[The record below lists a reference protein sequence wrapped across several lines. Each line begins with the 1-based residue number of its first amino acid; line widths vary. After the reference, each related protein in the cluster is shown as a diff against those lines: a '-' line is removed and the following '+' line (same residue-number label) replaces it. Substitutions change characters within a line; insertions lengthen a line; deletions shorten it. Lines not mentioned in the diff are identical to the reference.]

1 MTLHAFA
8 WSVLHLGRTKGDCM
22 KKIDIITRYEKLEDV
37 KNAIGSAG
45 ANGMMVTS
53 VMGHGNQRGY
63 KEMYRGNEVQTN
75 LLPKIRIEVI
85 VPDDKVEDIVK
96 SVITATR
103 TDTVGDGK
111 IFITDVLDAIRVRT
125 GDRGDAAL

>member
-1 MTLHAFA
+1 
-8 WSVLHLGRTKGDCM
+8 M